1 MLNRAIVFVHYDKD
15 NLIDDYV
22 YFYLKELQKV
32 SDYIVFV
39 TVVKLS
45 INDINKLN
53 TICNDV
59 ILRENVGYDFMS
71 YKVGL
76 ESFDYQIYD
85 EVVICND
92 SVYGP
97 LYPLENIFNK
107 MSTKRCNFW
116 GMTSGKEISY
126 HLQSY
131 FIVFKKQILHSEA
144 FQSFWDNVQ
153 VLDNKRD
160 IIEKYEIGLTKYLI
174 SYGFKPLAYADYKP
188 KLLNVLKAKLKRI
201 TLYKVIVKLYIL
213 LRGKYKLPNPLAI
226 NLTHQYWKELL
237 IYKQNPFIKIELLR
251 DNPVQVKI
259 DDYQDVIKSISNY
272 DIRLI
277 DKHLKRVKA

>member
-1 MLNRAIVFVHYDKD
+1 MNRAIVFVHYDKH
-15 NLIDDYV
+15 NLIDNYV

-32 SDYIVFV
+32 SNYIVFV
-39 TVVKLS
+39 TVVKLN
-45 INDINKLN
+45 IDDINKLN

-76 ESFDYQIYD
+76 ENFDYKTYD

-97 LYPLENIFNK
+97 LYPLEEIFNK
-107 MSTKRCNFW
+107 MSEKRCDFW

-131 FIVFKKQILHSEA
+131 FVVFKKHVLHSKA
-144 FQSFWDNVQ
+144 FKLFWDNVQ

-174 SYGFKPLAYADYKP
+174 SHSFKPLAYADYKP
-188 KLLNVLKAKLKRI
+188 KLLNVLKEKLKRV
-201 TLYKVIVKLYIL
+201 TLYKIIEKLYIL
-213 LRGKYKLPNPLAI
+213 LRGKYQIQNSLAI
-226 NLTHQYWKELL
+226 NITHQYWKELL
-237 IYKQNPFIKIELLR
+237 IYEQNPFIKIELLR
-251 DNPVQVKI
+251 DNPVQVNI
-259 DDYQDVIKSISNY
+259 DDYQDVIKSISSY
-272 DIRLI
+272 DVRLI
-277 DKHLKRVKA
+277 DNHLKRVKS

>member
-76 ESFDYQIYD
+76 ESFDYQTFD
-85 EVVICND
+85 EV
-92 SVYGP
+92 
-97 LYPLENIFNK
+97 
-107 MSTKRCNFW
+107 
-116 GMTSGKEISY
+116 
-126 HLQSY
+126 
-131 FIVFKKQILHSEA
+131 
-144 FQSFWDNVQ
+144 
-153 VLDNKRD
+153 
-160 IIEKYEIGLTKYLI
+160 II
-174 SYGFKPLAYADYKP
+174 
-188 KLLNVLKAKLKRI
+188 
-201 TLYKVIVKLYIL
+201 
-213 LRGKYKLPNPLAI
+213 
-226 NLTHQYWKELL
+226 
-237 IYKQNPFIKIELLR
+237 
-251 DNPVQVKI
+251 
-259 DDYQDVIKSISNY
+259 
-272 DIRLI
+272 
-277 DKHLKRVKA
+277 